1 MLTSSRE
8 PSHLRNERA
17 LDLINPNI
25 QCEVPLP
32 HQTTAHLLAWGPSMI
47 SPETK
52 SINFVRVSEMSYRD
66 TGEVKSTDTSTGPN
80 RMLSHLSLLAEFSLS
95 GILG

>member
-8 PSHLRNERA
+8 PSHLRNKRA
-17 LDLINPNI
+17 LDLINPNS

-32 HQTTAHLLAWGPSMI
+32 HQTAAHLLAWGPSMI

-52 SINFVRVSEMSYRD
+52 SINLVRVSEMSYRD
-66 TGEVKSTDTSTGPN
+66 TGEVKSTDTSDKN
-80 RMLSHLSLLAEFSLS
+80 HVNLSIFLKHYFLSH
-95 GILG
+95 IK